1 MLHPACA
8 ALRPDAV
15 LTYLCRDF
23 YCRAMTISAQSRL
36 RLFPCEAVIARDVLH
51 EEPAAAALHELDAE
65 SIQTGERGLGGG
77 DQRDV
82 PSAVHVG
89 EQSAVR
95 ERDLD
100 DSRRSSPPPACLHP
114 NAQPNIPSNL
124 DWGPFPA
131 SGRRGRSGDT

>member
-51 EEPAAAALHELDAE
+51 EEPAAAVLHELDAE

-100 DSRRSSPPPACLHP
+100 DSRQSSPERRLLLIGADVLREHP
-114 NAQPNIPSNL
+114 
-124 DWGPFPA
+124 G
-131 SGRRGRSGDT
+131 GRGGVGHLLRGS